1 MAVERSGHVW
11 LRSVVMIVYLIGSE
25 GFSFFAGRSFFYRAA
40 QSKSDREHLL
50 ASASVKTEAHQCC
63 SEKVWPPSQFFSLYF
78 VLVDL
83 TLPQFKTSL
92 KPVKNQFHTYLK
104 LFQNQFEQFY

>member
-63 SEKVWPPSQFFSLYF
+63 SEKVWPLSDFFSVHFL
-78 VLVDL
+78 
-83 TLPQFKTSL
+83 
-92 KPVKNQFHTYLK
+92 
-104 LFQNQFEQFY
+104 

>member
-1 MAVERSGHVW
+1 MAVEWSGHVW

-63 SEKVWPPSQFFSLYF
+63 SEKVWPPSQFFSLYS
-78 VLVDL
+78 VQNQLKISVK
-83 TLPQFKTSL
+83 TSSNQFKISL
-92 KPVKNQFHTYLK
+92 KLV
-104 LFQNQFEQFY
+104 